1 MRIADCGL
9 KSKVHRAAR
18 ACFLIRNPQ
27 SPIRNR
33 KGGGMTNNLEKIA
46 GVQVKV
52 VEADKIGSATSPLEL
67 SKTLAVVT
75 ERERVRAGDVVVV
88 RALTESATY
97 NQLELVTGRLAKIN
111 AGDVLVGV
119 LGSRRALKGFV
130 GDVPETI
137 AAGDE
142 LHLLNMGGVVG
153 LCTGHHSSLSDAIRL
168 EVIGLVYEEGA
179 RVRNIGDAALP
190 LREQLGESAPLVV
203 IAGACM
209 NSGKTYAATEL
220 IRRATAAGM
229 RVAAGKLSGVAALRD
244 TLNMADHGA
253 VATAS
258 FLDCGLPS
266 TAGVGD
272 LAPVAKSIIS
282 KLNESA
288 PDLIVIE
295 LGDGILGGY
304 SVESVFEDAEVR
316 GAMAALVYCASDYVG
331 AWGGIEL
338 LRRRGLTV
346 DLVAGS
352 VTDSQM
358 GEDYIESEFGVAA
371 GNARRDGARMFEIIK
386 NRVSGFRFQVS
397 GSLRV
402 EAVEPVLVEA

>member
-1 MRIADCGL
+1 
-9 KSKVHRAAR
+9 
-18 ACFLIRNPQ
+18 
-27 SPIRNR
+27 
-33 KGGGMTNNLEKIA
+33 MTNITEKIE

-52 VEADKIGSATSPLEL
+52 VEADKIGSATSSLDL

-75 ERERVRAGDVVVV
+75 ACEGVRAGDVVVV
-88 RALTESATY
+88 RALSESATY

-111 AGDVLVGV
+111 VGDVLVGV

-130 GDVPETI
+130 GDVPETV
-137 AAGDE
+137 AAGDK
-142 LHLLNMGGVVG
+142 LHLLNMGGVIG
-153 LCTGHHSSLSDAIRL
+153 FCTGHHSSLSDAIRV
-168 EVIGLVYEEGA
+168 EVIGLVYAEDA

-190 LREQLGESAPLVV
+190 WRESLGASAPLVV

-209 NSGKTYAATEL
+209 NSGKTFAATEL
-220 IRRATAAGM
+220 IRQATAQGM
-229 RVAAGKLSGVAALRD
+229 RVAAGKLSGVACLRD

-266 TAGVGD
+266 TVGVGD
-272 LAPVAKSIIS
+272 LAPVAKAIVG

-288 PDLIVIE
+288 PDMIVIE

-304 SVESVFEDAEVR
+304 SVESVFDDAELR

-338 LRRRGLTV
+338 LKRRGLTV

-358 GEDYIESEFGVAA
+358 GEDYIEGEFGVAA
-371 GNARRDGARMFEIIK
+371 GNARRDGARMFEIVRGK
-386 NRVSGFRFQVS
+386 VSSFRPQVS
-397 GSLRV
+397 SSLR
-402 EAVEPVLVEA
+402 AGALDPALVEA